1 MTEILQTERLALRE
15 IESSDAL
22 FVYELMTDP
31 SWLEGIGDR
40 GIRHIQ
46 DARDHIH
53 NNLQKSYR
61 DNGYGMYVVT
71 LKTQPETALGLCGL
85 INRPTLD
92 DVDIGYAL
100 FPAYTGKGYAFE
112 AAQAVLNFGKKQ
124 LQLEKI
130 VAITSTT
137 NESSGRLLERLG
149 MQSRGLITLAGDNEQ
164 TRLFY

>member
-15 IESSDAL
+15 VESSDAL
-22 FVYELMTDP
+22 FVYEIMTDP

-61 DNGYGMYVVT
+61 DNGYGMYVIT
-71 LKTQPETALGLCGL
+71 LKSQPSSAIGLCGL

-100 FPAYTGKGYAFE
+100 FPSYAGKGYAFE
-112 AAQAVLNFGKKQ
+112 AAQAVLDYGKKEF
-124 LQLEKI
+124 QLEKI

-137 NESSGRLLERLG
+137 NENSARLLKRLG
-149 MQSRGLITLAGDNEQ
+149 MEFRGLITLAGDDEQ